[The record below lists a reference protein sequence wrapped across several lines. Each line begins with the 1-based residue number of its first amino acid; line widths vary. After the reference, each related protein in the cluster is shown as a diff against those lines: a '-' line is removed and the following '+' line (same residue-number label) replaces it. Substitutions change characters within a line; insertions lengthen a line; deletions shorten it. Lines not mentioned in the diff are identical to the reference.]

1 MNDSFSTFFAS
12 YMNAEAPRNEEDNKL
27 TFYAHQKYLFMVSQ
41 VDSKKYNFDT
51 AQFPVENCAQCIPA
65 YAVYIFGPFVIA
77 ITSNGNV
84 HIENPR
90 PLRREAMI
98 RQSADKYTMCTYED
112 RQVSY
117 NEDYIVTPTGHIV
130 FRDVNDEFYNLQ
142 YEGKPIEAMT
152 FALRKLGVI
161 A

>member
-41 VDSKKYNFDT
+41 VDSKKYNFNT
-51 AQFPVENCAQCIPA
+51 MQFSVENCVKCTTA
-65 YAVYIFGPFVIA
+65 YSVYVFGPFMIVV
-77 ITSNGNV
+77 TSNGNV

-90 PLRREAMI
+90 PIRRDFILGAP
-98 RQSADKYTMCTYED
+98 DKYIICTYAD

-130 FRDVNDEFYNLQ
+130 FRDANDEFYNLQ

>member
-12 YMNAEAPRNEEDNKL
+12 YMNAEVPRNEEYNKL

-51 AQFPVENCAQCIPA
+51 AQFPVENCVKYTTA
-65 YAVYIFGPFVIA
+65 YTVYIFGPFMIVV
-77 ITSNGNV
+77 TSNGNV
-84 HIENPR
+84 YIENPR
-90 PLRREAMI
+90 PIRRDFILGEP
-98 RQSADKYTMCTYED
+98 DKYTMCTYAD
-112 RQVSY
+112 RQISY

-130 FRDVNDEFYNLQ
+130 FRDANDEFYNLQ